1 MEYYFPLS
9 ENEFSQKKLEEYEK
23 LEKIIN
29 QGRRNPIWFIEE
41 FFGTFLI
48 DYQKLM
54 FMNSWYRKYV
64 LWLCSRRAG
73 KSTTAAIFLMAKML
87 LFPDTKW
94 YISTNSAA
102 QSIEIFKMLEDIALK
117 RVPSFAKC
125 TDFFAEEVKR
135 SANSETGFLHS
146 QSGYSFTLYN
156 NSQLKTLSTNNDAN
170 RGNDGNVLFDEVGWQ
185 TDEQMATLEHYAD
198 TDSSFVMGLGS
209 NDFIPPRQPP
219 KQLLYASSASD
230 IEFPFYQKYR
240 HFAMKMLEGDDNYF
254 ACDINVNTILHFST
268 VNGIKIEPHITQ
280 ESVDKAFAEDPEK
293 AERELFNKF
302 RVGGGQNAVVKME
315 NFTQNSETRVPLLIN
330 DTGTKKFIMC
340 YDTARAYDGSI
351 LSIYQLIKGKEGYYL
366 QLENCI
372 SMFDINSPKK
382 TPLPF
387 PEQLAILKEQM
398 IRYNG
403 VGVPEWSNIELY
415 IDAGAGGGALG
426 GIADNLADNWRDSGG
441 HLHRGVIDPVHK
453 QYETY
458 RAKYKNAD
466 KIIHLIEPVAYK
478 KVIYDALEKMSAM
491 NLIKY
496 TNYDGK
502 EFIMVPDTEKNGEF
516 RKYTLST
523 EERLAL
529 VNIELLKTETS
540 YMCRY
545 DTPSGGVQYE
555 LAREKKNTMHDDRAY
570 TNAMAAYALALKRR
584 TELLSVN
591 ENKLDANFYRQF
603 SRKTF
608 SI

>member
-1 MEYYFPLS
+1 MEYYFPLT

-73 KSTTAAIFLMAKML
+73 KSTTAAVFLMAKML
-87 LFPDTKW
+87 LFPDSKW

-117 RVPSFAKC
+117 RVPTFAKC
-125 TDFFAEEVKR
+125 TDFFAEEVRR
-135 SANSETGFLHS
+135 SNNSETGFLHA

-156 NSQLKTLSTNNDAN
+156 NSRLETLSTNNNAN
-170 RGNDGNVLFDEVGWQ
+170 RGKDGNVLFDEVGWQ

-198 TDSSFVMGLGS
+198 TDSSFATGLS
-209 NDFIPPRQPP
+209 AHDFIPPKQPP
-219 KQLLYASSASD
+219 KQLLYASSAGD
-230 IEFPFYQKYR
+230 IEFPFYRKYK

-268 VNGIKIEPHITQ
+268 VNGTKIESHITQ

-315 NFTQNSETRVPLLIN
+315 NFTQNSETRVPLLLN
-330 DTGTKKFIMC
+330 DTGTKKFILC

-351 LSIYQLIKGKEGYYL
+351 LSVYQIIKGKEGYYL
-366 QLENCI
+366 QIENCI

-387 PEQLAILKEQM
+387 PEQLAVLKEQM

-403 VGVPEWSNIELY
+403 IGCPEWSNIKLY

-426 GIADNLADNWRDSGG
+426 GIADNLADNWRDSQG

-458 RAKYKNAD
+458 RQRYKNAD
-466 KIIHLIEPVAYK
+466 KIVRLIEPVSYK
-478 KVIYDALEKMSAM
+478 KVMYDALEKMSAM

-502 EFIMVPDTEKNGEF
+502 EFIMVPDAEKNGEF
-516 RKYTLST
+516 KKYILST

-545 DTPSGGVQYE
+545 DTSKGNVQYE
-555 LAREKKNTMHDDRAY
+555 LARDKKNTMHDDRAY

-584 TELLSVN
+584 TELLPVN
-591 ENKLDANFYRQF
+591 DNKLNANFYRQF

-608 SI
+608 NI